1 MKVTVKVSELVAYP
15 VCLENISKIFSN
27 DNMKK
32 TGLNGYMYDFLVD
45 FGIIDVNDLL
55 DIQKYLIN

>member
-15 VCLENISKIFSN
+15 VCLENISKNFSN

-32 TGLNGYMYDFLVD
+32 TGLNGYVYDFLVD
-45 FGIIDVNDLL
+45 FGIIDVDDLL

>member
-15 VCLENISKIFSN
+15 VCLENISKNFSN

-32 TGLNGYMYDFLVD
+32 TGLNGYVYDFLVD
-45 FGIIDVNDLL
+45 FGIIDVDDLL
-55 DIQKYLIN
+55 NIQKYLIN